1 MSTSALS
8 LDSEDSPTW
17 WDRVVSEFPAAAE
30 EWSRCIDNVNRWEE
44 DHLLSGREPSPE
56 DLAKHRKIVERLM
69 YFGQLCS
76 LVASHP
82 EFGDEETAQMVS
94 ATQRVEALYQAQEGE
109 PKHRQRWLATYD
121 RLINDAA
128 SRLAPGQTRVQLHD
142 AILF

>member
-1 MSTSALS
+1 MSTSALT
-8 LDSEDSPTW
+8 LDSQDSPTW
-17 WDRVVSEFPAAAE
+17 WDRLLSEFPAAAE
-30 EWSRCIDNVNRWEE
+30 EWSRCIANVNRWEE

-94 ATQRVEALYQAQEGE
+94 ATQRVLRDKLRMFHHPMPKEEAE
-109 PKHRQRWLATYD
+109 R
-121 RLINDAA
+121 
-128 SRLAPGQTRVQLHD
+128 
-142 AILF
+142 ILKEVFPES